1 MTLDVFVFYGAAF
14 LVLLGA
20 SMVLVLAN
28 PLRAAMALILSLG
41 GLSVVYLLLHA
52 QFVAVMQLLV
62 YAGAILVLFVFVIM
76 LLNLEDPATKRSW
89 PWVAAIFV
97 GIGACAFGL
106 AHGLGVKSDM
116 FSKSGSPMVNSLP
129 KDFGSVEQV
138 GMQIMTDFVLPFE
151 MLSVLLLVAVVGAVV
166 ISKKR
171 L

>member
-1 MTLDVFVFYGAAF
+1 MDVFLFYAVAA

-20 SMVLVLAN
+20 SMVLVLSN
-28 PLRAAMALILSLG
+28 PLRAAMALIMSLG
-41 GLSVVYLLLHA
+41 GLAVVYLLLHA

-76 LLNLEDPATKRSW
+76 LLNLEDPPTKRGW
-89 PWVAAIFV
+89 HWVLGAFV
-97 GIGACAFGL
+97 GIGAVSFLL
-106 AHGLGVKSDM
+106 AHGLRVQNDGFTKTG
-116 FSKSGSPMVNSLP
+116 KPMLNSIP
-129 KDFGSVEQV
+129 AVFGTVEQV
-138 GMQIMTDFVLPFE
+138 GEQIMTTFVLPFE

>member
-1 MTLDVFVFYGAAF
+1 MDAFVFYGAAAV
-14 LVLLGA
+14 VLLGA

-41 GLSVVYLLLHA
+41 GLAVVYVLLHA

-76 LLNLEDPATKRSW
+76 LLNLEDPAIKRSW
-89 PWVAAIFV
+89 HWVAGAFV
-97 GIGACAFGL
+97 GIGAISFVLARGLHVQADAFT
-106 AHGLGVKSDM
+106 
-116 FSKSGSPMVNSLP
+116 KSGKPMFNALP
-129 KDFGSVEQV
+129 AGFGSVEQV
-138 GMQIMTDFVLPFE
+138 GEQIMTTFVLPFE

>member
-1 MTLDVFVFYGAAF
+1 MDVFVFYAAA
-14 LVLLGA
+14 LIVLLGA

-41 GLSVVYLLLHA
+41 GLAIVFLLLHA

-76 LLNLEDPATKRSW
+76 LLNLEDPPIKRGW

-97 GIGACAFGL
+97 GIGATAFGL
-106 AHGLGVKSDM
+106 AHGLAVKGDM
-116 FSKSGSPMVNSLP
+116 FSKSGSPMVNAVP

>member
-1 MTLDVFVFYGAAF
+1 MDVFVFYGAAA
-14 LVLLGA
+14 LTLLGA
-20 SMVLVLAN
+20 SLVLVLAN
-28 PLRAAMALILSLG
+28 PLRAAMALILALG
-41 GLSVVYLLLHA
+41 SLSVVYLLLHA

-76 LLNLEDPATKRSW
+76 LLNLEEAKARRSW
-89 PWVAAIFV
+89 PWLFAVFFGV
-97 GIGACAFGL
+97 GVCAYGL
-106 AHGLGVKSDM
+106 ARGLGVKGDQ
-116 FSKSGSPMVNSLP
+116 FSKTGQPMMNALP

>member
-1 MTLDVFVFYGAAF
+1 MDVFVFYAAAAIT
-14 LVLLGA
+14 LLGA

-41 GLSVVYLLLHA
+41 ALSVIYVLLHA

-62 YAGAILVLFVFVIM
+62 YAGAIIVLFVFVIM
-76 LLNLEDPATKRSW
+76 LLNLEDPKTRRSW
-89 PWVAAIFV
+89 PWVAGVFAV
-97 GIGACAFGL
+97 IGGLSYGL
-106 AHGLGVKSDM
+106 ARGLMVDDNQFITSGPPHVNAL
-116 FSKSGSPMVNSLP
+116 SKDYGT
-129 KDFGSVEQV
+129 VEQV
-138 GMQIMTDFVLPFE
+138 GREIMTTFVLPFE